1 MIIDVY
7 RCKDNKF
14 LRWELIEKARQRYKP
29 LPKCSMGYYA
39 MMFINEKEKQKAIER
54 DKEFE
59 DAVKIINE
67 ILEDNDESK

>member
-1 MIIDVY
+1 
-7 RCKDNKF
+7 
-14 LRWELIEKARQRYKP
+14 